1 MRKEVEDGVKKIY
14 KSSAK
19 VERILYYE
27 KKMKEFKKKKDNPE
41 QFILDILLGK
51 K

>member
-1 MRKEVEDGVKKIY
+1 MRKEVEDGVKKIH